1 MIIRYERNGKVKHGW
16 MVEEDRKVRVIEGDI
31 YKVQTAKPIMT
42 GLELSLDEIAL
53 KAPSAPSKVVC
64 IGVNY
69 RDHASE
75 MDIDL
80 PKEPLMFLKPSTT
93 VVGPGEPIVYPKLTQ
108 NLHYEGELAVVMKK
122 EAKQVRAEDA
132 EDYMLG
138 FTCALDVTAR
148 DLQMSDGQ
156 WARAKGFDTFC
167 PLGPAIAAKL
177 DYQNLRIVTK
187 VNGEVRQDANTSQM
201 IFTVPQ
207 LVEAVSAVMTLLPG
221 DVILTGTPS
230 GVGELKPGDE
240 VSVAIEGIGTLANR
254 VVREEEQHLY
264 QQQQQQCQQQQPQ
277 QS

>member
-16 MVEEDRKVRVIEGDI
+16 MVEADYKVRVIEGDI

-42 GLELSLDEIAL
+42 GLELSLDEVTL

-64 IGVNY
+64 IGINY

-75 MDIDL
+75 MDSTL

-93 VVGPGEPIVYPKLTQ
+93 VVGPGEPIVYPKQTQ
-108 NLHYEGELAVVMKK
+108 NLHYEGELAVVIKK
-122 EAKQVRAEDA
+122 EAKQVKAEDA
-132 EDYMLG
+132 DDYILG
-138 FTCALDVTAR
+138 FTCAIDVTAR

-156 WARAKGFDTFC
+156 WTRAKGFDTFC
-167 PLGPAIAAKL
+167 PLGPAIAAKV
-177 DYQNLRIVTK
+177 DYQNLQIVTR

-201 IFTVPQ
+201 VFSVPQ
-207 LVEAVSAVMTLLPG
+207 LIEAVSAVMTLLPG

-240 VSVAIEGIGTLANR
+240 ISVTIEEIGTLSTR
-254 VVREEEQHLY
+254 VVMAE
-264 QQQQQQCQQQQPQ
+264 
-277 QS
+277 